1 MTSEGDNRTSL
12 SSNVFF
18 DDSNLNNNNDNNNNN
33 NNNEDESFDS
43 NGKEDIE
50 CKKECDN
57 RVMKYLLENSNKPR
71 RSKLQSDSICTHISS
86 NY

>member
-12 SSNVFF
+12 TSNVFF

-33 NNNEDESFDS
+33 SNNEDKSFDT
-43 NGKEDIE
+43 NNKEDVE
-50 CKKECDN
+50 RKKELDN
-57 RVMKYLLENSNKPR
+57 RVMKYLLENSNKR
-71 RSKLQSDSICTHISS
+71 NRSLLKSDSVYTHISS